1 MSVAIAVLVALLLS
15 SAGPYTGSCI
25 DPIGGCANAH
35 ASAVSTDAGVR
46 IDPEG

>member
-1 MSVAIAVLVALLLS
+1 MSVAIAAFIALLLW
-15 SAGPYTGSCI
+15 SAGPFTSSCI
-25 DPIGGCANAH
+25 DPNGGCAAAH